1 MIFSKIT
8 QNGLTLTTDTTA
20 IPAQYS
26 NNIQFQFIQDT
37 KNYSGYTPSVCV
49 ALYDSS
55 LIECAD
61 ILKAG
66 GEVAI
71 EDGIFS
77 VGNQI
82 LYQSGYLAVGIT
94 LTSGQENVTLP
105 PVVYKVSASLGGLS
119 PLPPDSGEWQ
129 QVVEAYVNTFLTNNV
144 PTKAEIE
151 DLQGSI
157 DDIIDGTTTV
167 GNATNAENATNA
179 TNATTAGNATN
190 LGGEPASKYVTTEQ
204 LNEAISEAVSEAL
217 ASYCPHKVGDIYS
230 TINDTN
236 PGTIWSGTTWVQWG
250 EGRVPVG
257 VDTSD
262 PDFNTVEKTGG
273 EKEHTLTVDEIPNH
287 KHNLNQGFT
296 GMSQISGNFGYY
308 MIAGVEGNAIS
319 STGNDQ
325 PHNNL
330 QPYITCYMWKRTA

>member
-37 KNYSGYTPSVCV
+37 ENYSGYTPSVCV

-61 ILKAG
+61 ILNVG

-144 PTKAEIE
+144 PTKAEIQA
-151 DLQGSI
+151 LQGSI

-190 LGGEPASKYVTTEQ
+190 LGGEPASKYVTTKQ
-204 LNEAISEAVSEAL
+204 LTQAVNDAL
-217 ASYCPHKVGDIYS
+217 ASYCPFIVGDIYI
-230 TINDTN
+230 TMNEEN
-236 PGTIWSGTTWVQWG
+236 PNTRYPGTTWQAIEG
-250 EGRVPVG
+250 ETLVG
-257 VDTSD
+257 YL
-262 PDFNTVEKTGG
+262 EG
-273 EKEHTLTVDEIPNH
+273 DE
-287 KHNLNQGFT
+287 
-296 GMSQISGNFGYY
+296 NFGTLGASVGEATHKLTIAEMPRHQHNGNGGPI
-308 MIAGVEGNAIS
+308 MIAGGTGRSQIGGGSNAS
-319 STGNDQ
+319 FSQTDLQGNDQ
-325 PHNNL
+325 PHNNI
-330 QPYITCYMWKRTA
+330 QPSKVVMIWQRTA